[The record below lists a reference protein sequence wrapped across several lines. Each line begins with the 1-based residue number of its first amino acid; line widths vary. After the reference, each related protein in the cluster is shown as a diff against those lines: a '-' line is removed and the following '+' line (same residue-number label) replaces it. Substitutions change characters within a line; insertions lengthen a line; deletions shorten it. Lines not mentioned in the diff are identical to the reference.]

1 MENRYFS
8 GWHVGKAALIK
19 SCFCFTKSKH
29 S

>member
-1 MENRYFS
+1 MKNHYFS

-19 SCFCFTKSKH
+19 SRFCFTKPKH